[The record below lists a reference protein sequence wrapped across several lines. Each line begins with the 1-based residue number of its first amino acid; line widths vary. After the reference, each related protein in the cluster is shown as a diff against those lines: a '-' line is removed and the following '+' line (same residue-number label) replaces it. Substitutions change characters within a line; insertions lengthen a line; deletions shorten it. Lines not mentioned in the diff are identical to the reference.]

1 MKKISAVI
9 AIMVIAIAIT
19 FAIPCGVAFAEE
31 TNAVYTYS
39 DEEGTVT
46 IEILNETECNLTLI
60 TSEKTT
66 SKVLLYSIKD
76 DILTITNPEIDLT
89 IQFKICEGNI
99 LEEFKKVDKEVDVE
113 VEVIDDDTLKAKVS
127 EVATQVFGKYLDED
141 KISMIVTLACYVI
154 EIIMM
159 ICIWIKYRKFKHTS
173 FDDFNKILETNMAK
187 SLKDNFGDL
196 GTDIGSIVANL
207 AQEMKK
213 IEEQQNALLQAFAL
227 SQDKSAEGKLA
238 MLQLIQGKTE
248 DEVFEEQIEEIK
260 QEIIETEAA
269 VEEKKEPIQGEY
281 KEIF

>member
-31 TNAVYTYS
+31 TNAIYTYS
-39 DEEGTVT
+39 SAEGAVVIETLNGYECNVTLTDAEGTT
-46 IEILNETECNLTLI
+46 TKKLLYKIEGNVFTLI
-60 TSEKTT
+60 
-66 SKVLLYSIKD
+66 
-76 DILTITNPEIDLT
+76 NPELDECIKMS
-89 IQFKICEGNI
+89 IGEGNVLSEYVEPESVPEDYDEDNI
-99 LEEFKKVDKEVDVE
+99 KEE
-113 VEVIDDDTLKAKVS
+113 VS
-127 EVATQVFGKYLDED
+127 KIANKVFGKYLDED
-141 KISMIVTLACYVI
+141 KIAMIVTLVCYVI

-159 ICIWIKYRKFKHTS
+159 LFIWIKYRKFKHTS
-173 FDDFNKILETNMAK
+173 FDDFSKILNVNMAK

-238 MLQLIQGKTE
+238 MLRLIQGKTE